1 LAHKQ
6 PQAVDAGAIQDQELC
21 NQHNQVAQV
30 AEQVAIQVHH
40 KDINQANQEYQVK
53 ATQAEI
59 LETKVVAVV
68 AVPLAQVLQVEDQDQ
83 LDQVELVYHYQLP
96 DLLRHMQAAEAV
108 VIQAQAQADQAVA
121 AMAGRKAD
129 QATMLH
135 TMAAVAAVAGITATQ
150 VVVQAIKE

>member
-6 PQAVDAGAIQDQELC
+6 LQAEVVEEIQDQELC

-30 AEQVAIQVHH
+30 AEQVAILDHH
-40 KDINQANQEYQVK
+40 KDINQEKQVYPDK
-53 ATQAEI
+53 EIQVEI

-68 AVPLAQVLQVEDQDQ
+68 AVPLAQVLQVEDQDR

-96 DLLRHMQAAEAV
+96 DLLRHMQAAEAD
-108 VIQAQAQADQAVA
+108 VIQEQAQVAQAVA

-135 TMAAVAAVAGITATQ
+135 TMAVVAAAAGITATK